1 VAAREQRRAHRQLG
15 TVGERPPG
23 IFGGVP
29 VSEIAIFAGLVALV
43 VWLFSRHT
51 ATLVVGVIVCTLGVL
66 EVTAREHLSGY
77 RSHTTLLAAVPSLA
91 VGIGI
96 VSLLGVHRDR
106 APLLLAIAL
115 PLFALLAWFLRA
127 RFRIAR
133 QARIVHPPRG

>member
-1 VAAREQRRAHRQLG
+1 M
-15 TVGERPPG
+15 
-23 IFGGVP
+23 
-29 VSEIAIFAGLVALV
+29 SEIAIFAGLVALV